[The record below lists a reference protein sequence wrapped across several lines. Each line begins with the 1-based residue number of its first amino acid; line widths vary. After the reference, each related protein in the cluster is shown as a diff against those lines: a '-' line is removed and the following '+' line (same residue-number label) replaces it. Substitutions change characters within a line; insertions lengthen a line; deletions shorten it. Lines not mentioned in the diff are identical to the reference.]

1 MTTTK
6 TSGKRKSSTGAKP
19 KRTIASATRAVPA
32 VNPAVPTVRPE
43 APTASPAAPTVSPAV
58 VPVASPAAEANSV
71 SAAVGVTAVTAATAA
86 QTNGE
91 VGAAL
96 HVQLEPSLEIKD
108 AEDVHRLLSAALVE
122 RRAIAVDV
130 GRVQAVD
137 AAGAQ
142 LLLAF
147 QGEASRRGVTIE
159 FRGESAP
166 LLHTLA
172 VLGLR
177 DKLSFA
183 VPHDG

>member
-19 KRTIASATRAVPA
+19 KRTTASATRAVPA
-32 VNPAVPTVRPE
+32 VNPAIPTV
-43 APTASPAAPTVSPAV
+43 SPAAPTVSPAV
-58 VPVASPAAEANSV
+58 VPVPSPAAEANSV
-71 SAAVGVTAVTAATAA
+71 SAAAGVTAVTAAAAA

-91 VGAAL
+91 VGATL

-166 LLHTLA
+166 LVHTLA

-177 DKLSFA
+177 DKLSFV

>member
-6 TSGKRKSSTGAKP
+6 SSGKRKSSTGAKP
-19 KRTIASATRAVPA
+19 KRTTASATRAVPA
-32 VNPAVPTVRPE
+32 VNPAVPT
-43 APTASPAAPTVSPAV
+43 ASPAVPTVSPA
-58 VPVASPAAEANSV
+58 
-71 SAAVGVTAVTAATAA
+71 TATAA

-96 HVQLEPSLEIKD
+96 HVQLEPGLEIKD

-130 GRVQAVD
+130 SRVQAVD

-166 LLHTLA
+166 LVHTLA

>member
-6 TSGKRKSSTGAKP
+6 SSRKRKSSTRAQP
-19 KRTIASATRAVPA
+19 KRATAFATRAVPA
-32 VNPAVPTVRPE
+32 VNPAVPT
-43 APTASPAAPTVSPAV
+43 ATAS
-58 VPVASPAAEANSV
+58 
-71 SAAVGVTAVTAATAA
+71 TAA

-91 VGAAL
+91 MSAAAM
-96 HVQLEPSLEIKD
+96 HVLLEPGLEIKD
-108 AEDVHRLLSAALVE
+108 AEGVHRLLSAALVE
-122 RRAIAVDV
+122 GRAIAVDV

-137 AAGAQ
+137 TAGAQ

>member
-19 KRTIASATRAVPA
+19 KRTTASATRAVPA
-32 VNPAVPTVRPE
+32 VNPAIPAV
-43 APTASPAAPTVSPAV
+43 SPAAPTVSPAV

-71 SAAVGVTAVTAATAA
+71 SAAAGVTAVTAAAAA

-91 VGAAL
+91 VGATL

-166 LLHTLA
+166 LVHTLA

-177 DKLSFA
+177 DKLSFV

>member
-19 KRTIASATRAVPA
+19 KRTTASATRAVPA
-32 VNPAVPTVRPE
+32 VNPAIPTV
-43 APTASPAAPTVSPAV
+43 SPAAPTVSPAV
-58 VPVASPAAEANSV
+58 VPVPSPAAEANSV
-71 SAAVGVTAVTAATAA
+71 SAAVGVTAVTAAAAA

-91 VGAAL
+91 VGATL

-166 LLHTLA
+166 LVHTLA

-177 DKLSFA
+177 DKLSFV

>member
-1 MTTTK
+1 MTATK
-6 TSGKRKSSTGAKP
+6 SSRKRKSSTRAQP
-19 KRTIASATRAVPA
+19 KRATACATRAVPA
-32 VNPAVPTVRPE
+32 VNPAVPTV
-43 APTASPAAPTVSPAV
+43 SPAV
-58 VPVASPAAEANSV
+58 VPIASPAAETNSV
-71 SAAVGVTAVTAATAA
+71 SAATGVTAVTAATAA

-91 VGAAL
+91 ASVAAL
-96 HVQLEPSLEIKD
+96 HVQLEPGLEIKD
-108 AEDVHRLLSAALVE
+108 AEDVHRQLSAALVE
-122 RRAIAVDV
+122 GRAIAVDV

-166 LLHTLA
+166 LIHTLA

-177 DKLSFA
+177 DKFSFV
-183 VPHDG
+183 VPHG

>member
-6 TSGKRKSSTGAKP
+6 SSRKRKSST
-19 KRTIASATRAVPA
+19 RAQ
-32 VNPAVPTVRPE
+32 PAVPTVG
-43 APTASPAAPTVSPAV
+43 PAAPTVTPAAPTVTPAV
-58 VPVASPAAEANSV
+58 VPVASPAAGANSV
-71 SAAVGVTAVTAATAA
+71 GSATGVTAVSAATPA

-96 HVQLEPSLEIKD
+96 HVQLEPGLEIKD

-122 RRAIAVDV
+122 GRAIAVDV
-130 GRVQAVD
+130 RRVQAVD

-147 QGEASRRGVTIE
+147 QGEAGRRGVTIE

-166 LLHTLA
+166 LIHTLA
-172 VLGLR
+172 MLGLR
-177 DKLSFA
+177 DKFSFA
-183 VPHDG
+183 VLHG

>member
-6 TSGKRKSSTGAKP
+6 SSRKRKSSTRAQP
-19 KRTIASATRAVPA
+19 KRAAASATRAVPV
-32 VNPAVPTVRPE
+32 VNPAVAVANPLV
-43 APTASPAAPTVSPAV
+43 PTVSAAV
-58 VPVASPAAEANSV
+58 VPIASPAAEANIV
-71 SAAVGVTAVTAATAA
+71 SAAMGVTAVTAAAA
-86 QTNGE
+86 AHTNGE
-91 VGAAL
+91 VSAAL
-96 HVQLEPSLEIKD
+96 HVLQLEPGLEIKD
-108 AEDVHRLLSAALVE
+108 AEGVHRLLSAALVE

-137 AAGAQ
+137 TAGAQ

-166 LLHTLA
+166 LIHTLA

-177 DKLSFA
+177 DKFSFV
-183 VPHDG
+183 VPHG

>member
-6 TSGKRKSSTGAKP
+6 SSGKRKSSTGAKP
-19 KRTIASATRAVPA
+19 KRTTASATRAVPA
-32 VNPAVPTVRPE
+32 VNPAVPT
-43 APTASPAAPTVSPAV
+43 ASPAVPTVSPA
-58 VPVASPAAEANSV
+58 
-71 SAAVGVTAVTAATAA
+71 TATAA

-96 HVQLEPSLEIKD
+96 HVQLEPGLEIKD

-166 LLHTLA
+166 LVHTLA